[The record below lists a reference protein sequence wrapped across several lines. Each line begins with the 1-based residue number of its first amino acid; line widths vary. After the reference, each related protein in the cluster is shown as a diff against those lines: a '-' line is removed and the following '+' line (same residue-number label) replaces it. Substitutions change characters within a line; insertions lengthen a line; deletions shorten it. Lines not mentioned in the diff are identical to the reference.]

1 MHTVKNIWV
10 KFNSVEV
17 NVKSVYFFTTPLFSP
32 HLRTKHTQTLKCYI
46 FKINITGIEWH
57 KLPNCFYLWSVLRQ
71 LPPQQ
76 LSTEAIISLPSFLF
90 LCSSFLG
97 NTLSNLEMQQQR
109 TAILYWTLRNSICCQ
124 YQPLFITV
132 KKVTA
137 VYHTDLI
144 WELHVEIIM

>member
-32 HLRTKHTQTLKCYI
+32 HLRRKHTQTLKCYI

-57 KLPNCFYLWSVLRQ
+57 KLPNCFYLWSLLRR

-76 LSTEAIISLPSFLF
+76 LSTEAIISLPSFF
-90 LCSSFLG
+90 LSSVAAFLVIPSVIWKCSSSVLQYYIEYWG
-97 NTLSNLEMQQQR
+97 IASAVSTNLC
-109 TAILYWTLRNSICCQ
+109 LLLW
-124 YQPLFITV
+124 
-132 KKVTA
+132 KK
-137 VYHTDLI
+137 
-144 WELHVEIIM
+144 